1 MISVPD
7 VEMRRLIGDAMT
19 VPIRLGSLLE
29 TSAKTTHAATRVV
42 GDVRHDAVG
51 LAAAATEDVASA
63 AEHRL
68 PRPHVDVPLP
78 VPTLPVPHL
87 AVTLPSSGLVRVP
100 HVSAHIGGADVHTIE
115 APELLEHTE
124 RRERYDFFDG
134 IAPEVRHPGGSLPGA
149 NRWGEPL
156 DPRRPVPVILV
167 HGTAGGGQ
175 TNWGTYV
182 PLLTRHGFS
191 VFTLTY
197 GAPTNAPWPLSAF
210 GGVGPIEDSA
220 AEFGAFVDKVLAD
233 TGAEQVDV
241 VGHSQGTL
249 MPNYYAKFLGG
260 AAKIRRYI
268 SLAPLWH
275 GTEAFGQLR
284 GLISALTLRLGVDTA
299 LTVHSVPQMITGS
312 DFMNRMNEGG
322 SPYVPGIEYTNISTR
337 HDEFVRPY
345 TSGQVEGGPEHTVTN
360 IVVQDGCASDHS
372 DHLAICGSRRAATVV
387 LNTLDDLDQHRVH
400 CEVVPPFFG

>member
-1 MISVPD
+1 MIGVPD

-19 VPIRLGSLLE
+19 VPIRLGSMLE
-29 TSAKTTHAATRVV
+29 TSAKTTRAAGRVV
-42 GDVRHDAVG
+42 GDVRHDAG
-51 LAAAATEDVASA
+51 GAAGAATGDPAPA
-63 AEHRL
+63 AGRRPP
-68 PRPHVDVPLP
+68 PR
-78 VPTLPVPHL
+78 LPVPHL
-87 AVTLPSSGLVRVP
+87 AVTMPAAGLVRVP
-100 HVSAHIGGADVHTIE
+100 HVSAHIGDQDVHTIA
-115 APELLEHTE
+115 APELIEHTE
-124 RRERYDFFDG
+124 IRERYDFFDG
-134 IAPEVRHPGGSLPGA
+134 IAPEVRHPGGALPGA

-197 GAPTNAPWPLSAF
+197 GAPAGAPWPLSAF
-210 GGVGPIEDSA
+210 GGVTPIEESA

-260 AAKIRRYI
+260 ADKIRRYI
-268 SLAPLWH
+268 SLAPLWQ

-284 GLISALTLRLGVDTA
+284 GLIGAVTLRLGVDTA
-299 LTVHSVPQMITGS
+299 LTVHS
-312 DFMNRMNEGG
+312 
-322 SPYVPGIEYTNISTR
+322 
-337 HDEFVRPY
+337 
-345 TSGQVEGGPEHTVTN
+345 
-360 IVVQDGCASDHS
+360 
-372 DHLAICGSRRAATVV
+372 
-387 LNTLDDLDQHRVH
+387 
-400 CEVVPPFFG
+400 